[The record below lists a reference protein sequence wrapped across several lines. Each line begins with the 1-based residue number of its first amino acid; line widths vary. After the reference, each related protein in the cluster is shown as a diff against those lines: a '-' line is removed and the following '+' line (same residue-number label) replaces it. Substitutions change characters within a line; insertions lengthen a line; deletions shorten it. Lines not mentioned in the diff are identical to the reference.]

1 MQEELKNLL
10 QQHFLAVIVALIAS
24 KVGCQKIS
32 PQLQLE
38 TNMALL
44 KVQTVYTPNFL
55 NRPPY
60 LSFLCTNHQHC
71 NPTTLIP

>member
-10 QQHFLAVIVALIAS
+10 QEHFLAVIVALIAS

-44 KVQTVYTPNFL
+44 KVQTVYTPNF
-55 NRPPY
+55 
-60 LSFLCTNHQHC
+60 
-71 NPTTLIP
+71 